1 MKLCR
6 EDFDKLCIWWNIA
19 YEENDTEIFNKC
31 NDTLDSLIKEHI
43 EKYRYKKCGKWDNMK
58 LNDLCYIPEHYMN
71 EKGILQYYY
80 TKDDVIRICSDNKV
94 IGKHVYK
101 YIKGERVENYV
112 DMLKEEYF
120 QWFTEEPTA
129 NLYKSPLSKSM
140 FEIMSQEKKDVILT
154 VLSKEHGCRY

>member
-1 MKLCR
+1 
-6 EDFDKLCIWWNIA
+6 
-19 YEENDTEIFNKC
+19 
-31 NDTLDSLIKEHI
+31 
-43 EKYRYKKCGKWDNMK
+43 
-58 LNDLCYIPEHYMN
+58 MN

-101 YIKGERVENYV
+101 YIKGERVEDYV

-140 FEIMSQEKKDVILT
+140 FEIMSQEKKNIILT